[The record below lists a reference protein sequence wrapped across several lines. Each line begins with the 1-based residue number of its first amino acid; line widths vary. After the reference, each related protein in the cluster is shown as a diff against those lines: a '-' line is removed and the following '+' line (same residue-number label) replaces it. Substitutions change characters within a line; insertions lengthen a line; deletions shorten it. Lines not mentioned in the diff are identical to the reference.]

1 MLSVTDYHQFVS
13 ENVLRPFQRE
23 IFDAIMSGPRVGV
36 LGARQIGKS
45 YIISYAAVVLG
56 LGTTQ
61 IPGHDVLII
70 SETEAKAKKLIA
82 DLNGHLD
89 RMEQVCG
96 KLRQPNRGGA
106 LEVVLHNGATI
117 TAKPGKPSAL
127 QAFSGSVLVDE
138 LSLTPHDAEEL
149 VAQALIVASAAEHFR
164 TILVTNADVEGS
176 FVDRLWN
183 SFEASWTSRREAW
196 KLLDFDVHAVFGD
209 DLPDKLQQIRKAVTG
224 PIWRRFYLNDFV
236 SGASGAFDTT
246 LIDATVGRELT
257 MENPV
262 TVIAYDPGFTKDPS
276 GIVVA
281 RISDHIE
288 VLEERVLDRWLV
300 EDQLALIEELY
311 QKHKPGRILYDV
323 GVGGLVVGQEL
334 AKAYGQL
341 AKPLS
346 ITRNFYERS
355 AAAADRLLAEGKI
368 SIPTA
373 CRELLTDLATFE
385 RSDRGYLQVPRRKTK
400 SGTSHCDVGVAFLM
414 LTEELERRD
423 KMKEPLFTDI
433 THTHGTYLPQGPILF

>member
-1 MLSVTDYHQFVS
+1 MLSVTDYHRFVS
-13 ENVLRPFQRE
+13 ENVLRPFQRD
-23 IFDAIMSGPRVGV
+23 IFDAVMETPRVGV

-56 LGTTQ
+56 LGTTH

-82 DLNGHLD
+82 DVNRHLD
-89 RMEQVCG
+89 KIEQLCG
-96 KLRQPNRGGA
+96 KMRQPNRGGA

-117 TAKPGKPSAL
+117 SAKPGKPSAL

-149 VAQALIVASAAEHFR
+149 VAQALIVASAAEHYR
-164 TILVTNADVEGS
+164 TILVTNADVQGS
-176 FVDRLWN
+176 FVHKLWHGSEPN
-183 SFEASWTSRREAW
+183 WTNRREAW
-196 KLLDFDVHAVFGD
+196 QLLDYNVHDVYGEE
-209 DLPDKLQQIRKAVTG
+209 LPDKLLQIRKAVSG

-236 SGASGAFDTT
+236 SGASGAFDPA

-257 MENPV
+257 IENPV

-288 VLEERVLDRWLV
+288 VLDERVLDKWLV

-311 QKHKPGRILYDV
+311 KAHKPGRILYDP

-334 AKAYGQL
+334 SKRYGQI

-355 AAAADRLLAEGKI
+355 AAAVDRLLAEGKI
-368 SIPTA
+368 SIPA
-373 CRELLTDLATFE
+373 HCKELLTDLGTFE

-400 SGTSHCDVGVAFLM
+400 SGSSHCDVGVAFLM
-414 LTEELERRD
+414 LTEELEKRD
-423 KMKEPLFTDI
+423 ALKDPLFIDI
-433 THTHGTYLPQGPILF
+433 THTHGTFLPQGPLLF